1 MVRFGADFYV
11 LVCGT
16 WKGSCTTMG
25 QTGKMLI
32 FGVIRSYEKGSQD
45 DW

>member
-1 MVRFGADFYV
+1 MVGLYV

-25 QTGKMLI
+25 TNGELI
-32 FGVIRSYEKGSQD
+32 IIGVIRSYEKGCQD